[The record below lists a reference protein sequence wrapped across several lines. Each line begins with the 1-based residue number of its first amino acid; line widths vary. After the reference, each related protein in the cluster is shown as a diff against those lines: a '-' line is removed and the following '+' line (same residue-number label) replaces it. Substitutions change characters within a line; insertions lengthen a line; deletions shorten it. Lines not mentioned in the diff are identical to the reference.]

1 MKGEKATVM
10 LTGATG
16 FVGGRLVRALK
27 QAGIRTRCL
36 ARSINRF
43 PRDVLDDGTV
53 ETASGDLLDLD
64 AVRRALEGIELAYYL
79 VHSMGG
85 RSILEYKKFIDRDFR
100 AAENFVKAADEAGV
114 RRIVYV
120 GGLGETG
127 ADLSEHLASRHKVGD
142 VLHSGKARTTAL
154 RAANIIGAGGAPFEM
169 LRYLA
174 ERLPV
179 MVCPRW
185 IDTRCQPIA
194 IQNVVEY
201 LIGCLNEPA
210 TAGQD
215 FDIGGPDIITYREL
229 MMIYARVRGLR
240 RLIVSVPVLTPH
252 LSSYWIN
259 LMTPVPAGV
268 VMPLVEGLKN
278 EVVCREHRIR
288 ELIPLRLIPMT
299 EAICTALTEAQAG
312 PGRLPSTQSCLL
324 R

>member
-1 MKGEKATVM
+1 MSNEAPKVL

-16 FVGGRLVRALK
+16 FVGGRLLRDLK
-27 QAGIRTRCL
+27 AAGIRTRCL
-36 ARSINRF
+36 ARSIGKISKE
-43 PRDVLDDGTV
+43 VTDGGSV
-53 ETASGDLLDLD
+53 ELAVGDLLDFD
-64 AVRRALEGIELAYYL
+64 AVRRALEGIDLAYYL

-85 RSILEYKKFIDRDFR
+85 RSILEYKRFIHQDFR
-100 AAENFVKAADEAGV
+100 AAENFVQAADEMGV
-114 RRIVYV
+114 QRIVYL

-127 ADLSEHLASRHKVGD
+127 EGLSEHLASRHKVGEI
-142 VLHSGKARTTAL
+142 LHSGKARTTAL

-169 LRYLA
+169 LRHMV

-194 IQNVVEY
+194 VQNVVEY
-201 LIGCLNEPA
+201 LVGCLHQPE
-210 TAGQD
+210 TAGHD

-229 MMIYARVRGLR
+229 MLIYARVRGLR
-240 RLIVSVPVLTPH
+240 RLIISVPVLTPH

-288 ELIPLRLIPMT
+288 ELIPLRLISMS
-299 EAICTALTEAQAG
+299 EAICTALAEVQAG
-312 PGRLPSTQSCLL
+312 PGRLPSVQSCLL

>member
-1 MKGEKATVM
+1 MSASKVL

-16 FVGGRLVRALK
+16 FVGGRLVRQLDE
-27 QAGIRTRCL
+27 AGIGCRCL
-36 ARSINRF
+36 VRSVGRF
-43 PRDVLDDGTV
+43 PKELTEGGRV
-53 ETASGDLLDLD
+53 ELVEGDLLDRD
-64 AVRRALEGIELAYYL
+64 AVRRALEGIDLAYYL

-85 RSILEYKKFIDRDFR
+85 RSISEYKKFIDRDFR
-100 AAENFVKAADEAGV
+100 AAENFVRAADEMGV
-114 RRIVYV
+114 RRIVYL

-127 ADLSEHLASRHKVGD
+127 EGLSEHLASRHKVGEI
-142 VLHSGKARTTAL
+142 LHSGKAQTTAL

-169 LRYLA
+169 LRYMT

-194 IQNVVEY
+194 VQNVIQY
-201 LIGCLNEPA
+201 LVGCLSVPE
-210 TAGQD
+210 TAGHD

-240 RLIVSVPVLTPH
+240 RLIISVPVLTPH

-288 ELIPLRLIPMT
+288 ELIPVRLIAMS
-299 EAICTALTEAQAG
+299 EAICTALAEVQAG
-312 PGRLPSTQSCLL
+312 PGKLPSVQSCLL